1 MNNLTQNSYLLTLA
15 DDLILLYDYVFI
27 IERYYIE
34 DIVDQLGIS
43 RK

>member
-1 MNNLTQNSYLLTLA
+1 MNNLTQISYLSTLA
-15 DDLILLYDYVFI
+15 DDLILFYDFVFI

-34 DIVDQLGIS
+34 DIVDRLDIS